1 MRYPDTSA
9 WMLTE
14 AVELLQCA
22 DRLHRQ
28 FFQIS
33 QSGELPIWEPPV
45 DMYVNERELGL
56 LIALP
61 GVAPEKFEV
70 TLEQQAIVVR
80 GERSFGASLGPGAV
94 LRMEIPYGR
103 FERRILLPFGSFQLA
118 ELLLENGCLK
128 ITLDRL
134 K

>member
-1 MRYPDTSA
+1 MRYPDPRTS
-9 WMLTE
+9 MLAE
-14 AVELLQCA
+14 AVELLQVA
-22 DRLHRQ
+22 DRLNRQ
-28 FFQIS
+28 FFQLG
-33 QSGELPIWEPPV
+33 QPGESPNWEPPV

-61 GVAPEKFEV
+61 GVAPDRFEV

-80 GERSFGASLGPGAV
+80 GERSFGASLGPGAI

-103 FERRILLPFGSFQLA
+103 FERRIRLPFGGFQLT
-118 ELLLENGCLK
+118 EMLLENGCLK
-128 ITLDRL
+128 LTLERL

>member
-1 MRYPDTSA
+1 MRYPDPRTS
-9 WMLTE
+9 MLAE
-14 AVELLQCA
+14 AVELLQVA
-22 DRLHRQ
+22 DRLNRQ
-28 FFQIS
+28 FFQIGPP
-33 QSGELPIWEPPV
+33 GESPNWEPPV

-61 GVAPEKFEV
+61 GVAPDRFEV

-80 GERSFGASLGPGAV
+80 GERSFGASLGPGAI

-103 FERRILLPFGSFQLA
+103 FERRIRLPFGGFQMT
-118 ELLLENGCLK
+118 EMLLENGCLK
-128 ITLDRL
+128 LTLERL